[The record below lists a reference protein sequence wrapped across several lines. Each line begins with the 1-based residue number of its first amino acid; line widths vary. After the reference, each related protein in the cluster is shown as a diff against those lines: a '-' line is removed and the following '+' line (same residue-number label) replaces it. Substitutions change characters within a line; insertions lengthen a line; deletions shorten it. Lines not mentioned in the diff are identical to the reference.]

1 MVRVKKI
8 PQRKCVGCQEMR
20 NKKDLIRVV
29 RTPEGDI
36 IVDPTGKKAGRGA
49 YVCPS
54 LDCLNQAIKSKRLE
68 KALARPVG
76 PEVLELLQ
84 EKVVT

>member
-54 LDCLNQAIKSKRLE
+54 LDCLNQAIKGKRLE